1 MPRSADR
8 SANLTNMARHSSF
21 PEFAERKTREAGHA
35 AISPLV
41 TLERGALERDL
52 RGIGNEWT
60 RRQYDGDFALFPLPA
75 RLPAISLVFVQSRS
89 GDTGSDSPDEL
100 GGGPTDKH
108 LIYEGLSRVAA
119 DAVLAG
125 ASTTTGANVFFSL
138 WHPELVALRRGL
150 GLPRHPA
157 QVVVSARGAID
168 VEGTLLFNVP
178 EVPVFIIAGAMCR
191 QRWTDAF
198 ARRPWITVV
207 PQVPDGP
214 GAALA
219 HLRAEHGIQRISCI
233 GGRETASALID
244 ARLVQDLCLT
254 TTARAAGEPDT
265 PFYTGR
271 RAPSFEAITRKRGTD
286 LAAPILFEHLALTDP
301 V

>member
-1 MPRSADR
+1 
-8 SANLTNMARHSSF
+8 MARHPSF
-21 PEFAERKTREAGHA
+21 LEFAERKAREAEHA

-41 TLERGALERDL
+41 TLERGGLERDL
-52 RGIGNEWT
+52 RGIGNQWT
-60 RRQYDGDFALFPLPA
+60 RRQYDGDFDLFPPPA
-75 RLPAISLVFVQSRS
+75 ALPAISLVFVQSRS
-89 GDTGSDSPDEL
+89 GNTGSERPDEL

-125 ASTTTGANVFFSL
+125 AATATGTNVFFSV

-157 QVVVSARGAID
+157 QVVVSGHGRVD

-178 EVPVFIIAGAMCR
+178 EVSVFVIAGTICR
-191 QRWTDAF
+191 DRCADAF

-207 PQVPDGP
+207 PLAQDGL

-219 HLRAEHGIQRISCI
+219 HLRGEHGIQRISCI
-233 GGRETASALID
+233 GGRATASHLID

-254 TTARAAGEPDT
+254 TTARWAGEPDT
-265 PFYTGR
+265 PFYAGR
-271 RAPSFEAITRKRGTD
+271 RAPSFELITRKHGTD
-286 LAAPILFEHLALTDP
+286 LTAPILFEHLALA
-301 V
+301 

>member
-1 MPRSADR
+1 MGRYRSFLQFAD
-8 SANLTNMARHSSF
+8 
-21 PEFAERKTREAGHA
+21 RKTREAEHA

-41 TLERGALERDL
+41 TLERGGLDRDL
-52 RGIGNEWT
+52 RGIGSEWT

-89 GDTGSDSPDEL
+89 GNTGAESPDEL

-125 ASTTTGANVFFSL
+125 ASTTAGTNVFFSL
-138 WHPELVALRRGL
+138 WHPELVALRRSL

-157 QVVVSARGAID
+157 QIVLSGRGEID

-178 EVPVFIIAGAMCR
+178 EVPVFVIAGAIGRDRCA
-191 QRWTDAF
+191 DAF

-207 PQVPDGP
+207 PLARDGLD
-214 GAALA
+214 AALA
-219 HLRAEHGIQRISCI
+219 LLRAEHGIQRISCI
-233 GGRETASALID
+233 GGRATASALID

-286 LAAPILFEHLALTDP
+286 LTEPILFEHLALT
-301 V
+301 